1 MSDDSFSR
9 GLPPF
14 YGAVLSAWRHAE
26 QQNTAAVIS
35 TLMLNR
41 NNALLLTESNWNPE
55 QDLPVGR
62 NTAAVQQIAHEPV
75 VLSPVVAAARHVMGA
90 QRAVP
95 RDSDTARCAKAH
107 RSTA

>member
-1 MSDDSFSR
+1 GSDQERCLFDDA
-9 GLPPF
+9 
-14 YGAVLSAWRHAE
+14 GAVSLVVVFAGHLQPPTMKERSSNLNNNLSVE
-26 QQNTAAVIS
+26 E
-35 TLMLNR
+35 LFL
-41 NNALLLTESNWNPE
+41 ALSGR
-55 QDLPVGR
+55 QSGR

-75 VLSPVVAAARHVMGA
+75 VLSPVVGAARHVMGA

>member
-1 MSDDSFSR
+1 MRRSAKGCARRFSR
-9 GLPPF
+9 RSLRRSFQPPTMKERSSNLNNN
-14 YGAVLSAWRHAE
+14 LSVE
-26 QQNTAAVIS
+26 E
-35 TLMLNR
+35 LFL
-41 NNALLLTESNWNPE
+41 ALSGR
-55 QDLPVGR
+55 QSGR

-75 VLSPVVAAARHVMGA
+75 VLGPVVAAARHVMGA

>member
-1 MSDDSFSR
+1 MKERSSN
-9 GLPPF
+9 LNNN
-14 YGAVLSAWRHAE
+14 LSVE
-26 QQNTAAVIS
+26 E
-35 TLMLNR
+35 LFL
-41 NNALLLTESNWNPE
+41 ALSGR
-55 QDLPVGR
+55 QSGR

-75 VLSPVVAAARHVMGA
+75 VLRPVVAAARHVMDA